1 MSTKAYQF
9 LRKSFGPKFIED
21 QAVIKFLR
29 LKLLQTMLLHALR
42 ECLVL
47 AFAVKLVTAHQ
58 CGELLFSKGFTI
70 RGEAIT
76 RGQWPYL
83 VALVNVAENSFFC
96 GGSLISAK
104 HVLTGKIHD
113 KSSVLLTI
121 THKFKLRGQRP

>member
-1 MSTKAYQF
+1 MALKA
-9 LRKSFGPKFIED
+9 LLKCAVLNFI
-21 QAVIKFLR
+21 VNSIS
-29 LKLLQTMLLHALR
+29 
-42 ECLVL
+42 
-47 AFAVKLVTAHQ
+47 AHQ

-104 HVLTGKIHD
+104 HVLTG
-113 KSSVLLTI
+113 
-121 THKFKLRGQRP
+121 GC